1 MNFIQRM
8 TISAR
13 LTAGFSLLI
22 ALLIVITGVGNSR
35 IAALDRNIETIVHDR
50 MVKLDWTHTIEN
62 EVNRQCRAVRTALI
76 ASDPTVVSGELAKV
90 ENYLDT
96 RRGRQGG
103 RTAAIECS

>member
-62 EVNRQCRAVRTALI
+62 
-76 ASDPTVVSGELAKV
+76 
-90 ENYLDT
+90 YLDT